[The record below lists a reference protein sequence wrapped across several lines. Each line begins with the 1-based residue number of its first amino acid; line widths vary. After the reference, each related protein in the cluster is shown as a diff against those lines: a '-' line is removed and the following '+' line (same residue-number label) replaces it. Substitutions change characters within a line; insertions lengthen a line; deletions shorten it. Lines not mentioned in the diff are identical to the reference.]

1 MEIGLMADSHDNMHA
16 LQRAVDF
23 FNERNVGAVLH
34 AGDLVAPFT
43 ARKLNLLKM
52 PLTIT
57 FGNNDGEKFG
67 LCKVFAGKIFEPP
80 HQLCVADKQVLMLH
94 DPVQL
99 GAFRDSGH
107 FDLILYG
114 HTHEVEVRYGSTIVV
129 NPGEC
134 GGWLSDK
141 CTVAVWD
148 TDSGEVMIHEV

>member
-1 MEIGLMADSHDNMHA
+1 MEIGLMSDSHDNMDA
-16 LQRAVDF
+16 LQKAVDL
-23 FNERNVGAVLH
+23 FNEKVVGAVLH

-67 LCKVFAGKIFEPP
+67 LSKVFMGKIFEPP
-80 HQLCVADKQVLMLH
+80 HQLIVADKRVLMLH

-99 GAFRDSGH
+99 GALRDSGH

-114 HTHEVEVRYGSTIVV
+114 HTHEVEVSPGRTTVV

-134 GGWLSDK
+134 GGWLTGK
-141 CTVAVWD
+141 CTVAIWD
-148 TDSGEVMIHEV
+148 TDTGEVTIHVL

>member
-1 MEIGLMADSHDNMHA
+1 MEIGLMSDSHDNMDA
-16 LQRAVDF
+16 LQKAVVL
-23 FNERNVGAVLH
+23 FNEKDVGAVLH

-67 LCKVFAGKIFEPP
+67 LSKVFMGKIFEPP
-80 HQLCVADKQVLMLH
+80 HQLFVADKRVLMLH

-99 GAFRDSGH
+99 GALRDSGH
-107 FDLILYG
+107 FDLIVYG
-114 HTHEVEVRYGSTIVV
+114 HTHEVDVKQEKTTVI

-134 GGWLSDK
+134 CGWLHGK
-141 CTVAVWD
+141 RTVAIWD
-148 TDSGEVMIHEV
+148 IDSDDVDIIPV